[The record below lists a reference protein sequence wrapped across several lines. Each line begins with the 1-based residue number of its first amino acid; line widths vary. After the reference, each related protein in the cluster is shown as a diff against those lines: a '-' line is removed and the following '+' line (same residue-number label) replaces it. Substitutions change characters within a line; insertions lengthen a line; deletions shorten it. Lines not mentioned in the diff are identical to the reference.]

1 MNDVNELP
9 GGSDAT
15 LEPVRFALLAEAR
28 SRAEGVRAAAD
39 AQAEQRRAAA
49 RAEAAELLAA
59 ARELGAESAQAAAQA
74 HTVRARREAR
84 GLRLAVQR
92 ELYQELGVR
101 AREAVARLR
110 EEPDYPEVLRR
121 LGELARAALGPGT
134 VVVEHP
140 AGGVVGTCDGR
151 SIDLTLPTL
160 ATRALDGLG
169 AEVAAL
175 WASSPG

>member
-1 MNDVNELP
+1 MNDVHELP
-9 GGSDAT
+9 EGADAT
-15 LEPVRFALLAEAR
+15 LEPVRLALLADAR
-28 SRAEGVRAAAD
+28 SRAEGVRAAAHE
-39 AQAEQRRAAA
+39 QAEQRRAAA
-49 RAEAAELLAA
+49 RAEAAALLIA
-59 ARELGAESAQAAAQA
+59 ARVLGAESAQAAAQA

-92 ELYQELGVR
+92 ELYEELGVR
-101 AREAVARLR
+101 ARDAVALLR
-110 EEPDYPEVLRR
+110 ADPDYPEVLRR
-121 LGELARAALGPGT
+121 LGERAQAELGPGT

-140 AGGVVGTCDGR
+140 DGGVVGTCDGR
-151 SIDLTLPTL
+151 SVDLRLSTL